1 MTKKV
6 TKQHHKSSENTVET
20 KYTSMQD
27 MLKAGGDNSMTDV
40 WKDFFGGFDK
50 KVGEQLQ
57 ILGTVENELRAGEA
71 VSLKK
76 EEKVT
81 LSTEGHMEY
90 FRSVKNADVNPEKN
104 RDVQLDR
111 KVEEIRME
119 IKSLLAQSKQLETTF
134 KSVAAETRVVNA
146 GRYHETFFT
155 FVLSLLRSANM
166 KLQEGAS
173 WLQTAKSKKQQ
184 RQYQNMAKKH
194 GTSFTLN
201 NERNV
206 ATQVG

>member
-6 TKQHHKSSENTVET
+6 TKQQHKSAENTVET

-57 ILGTVENELRAGEA
+57 VIGKVENELKAGEA
-71 VSLKK
+71 VSLK
-76 EEKVT
+76 EEKTVVT
-81 LSTEGHMEY
+81 TEGHMEY
-90 FRSVKNADVNPEKN
+90 FRSVKNADIAPGKN
-104 RDVQLDR
+104 RDAQLDR

-119 IKSLLAQSKQLETTF
+119 IKNLLSQSKQLESTF

-173 WLQTAKSKKQQ
+173 WLQTTKSKKQQ
-184 RQYQNMAKKH
+184 RQYQNMAKTH
-194 GTSFTLN
+194 GTSFTLS

-206 ATQVG
+206 STQVG